1 MRVMKSKL
9 TIPALAAAL
18 VVGTMAWQGTRAD
31 ARLCADPGARLGEV
45 SGYVSEPQAPSAAE
59 LERLPKDTR
68 FDKRLYR
75 ASDGSWFHVS
85 LVVGGRSKQSIHR
98 PELCLPSQGF
108 QMARPRRLDV
118 GGRDWRALTLERGDA
133 PPLGFAYT
141 FFNQAG
147 YHTSSHVRRI
157 LRDVLDRSFLSRIDR
172 WAMLTVTASRPDG
185 AALAAFLGSR
195 GLLVSGGGGL

>member
-45 SGYVSEPQAPSAAE
+45 PGYVSEPQVPSAAE

-108 QMARPRRLDV
+108 QMSRPRTLSV
-118 GGRDWRALTLERGDA
+118 AGADWRVLSLMHGASPEA
-133 PPLGFAYT
+133 GFAYT
-141 FFNQAG
+141 FFNQDG
-147 YHTSSHVRRI
+147 YRTSSHVRRI
-157 LRDVLDRSFLSRIDR
+157 LRDVLDRSFRARIDR
-172 WAMLTVTASRPDG
+172 WAMVTVAASRSDD
-185 AALAAFLGSR
+185 AALAAFLAKLEGFIR
-195 GLLVSGGGGL
+195 